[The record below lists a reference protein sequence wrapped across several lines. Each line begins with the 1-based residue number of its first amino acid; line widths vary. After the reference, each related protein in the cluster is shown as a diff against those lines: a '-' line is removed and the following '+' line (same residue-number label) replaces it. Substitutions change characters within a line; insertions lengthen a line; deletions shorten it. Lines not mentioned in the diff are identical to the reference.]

1 MCVCMYVAFPGGKE
15 STCQCRRHGFDPWVG
30 KILWGRK
37 WQPTPVFLPGK
48 FHGQRSLL
56 GYSPWGGRESDMT
69 EQLSTHHAYSLSVV
83 LKAELFTAQDAML
96 INS

>member
-1 MCVCMYVAFPGGKE
+1 MVKISPANAGDASEAGLLPGSGRSPGG
-15 STCQCRRHGFDPWVG
+15 GDG
-30 KILWGRK
+30 N
-37 WQPTPVFLPGK
+37 PTPAFLPGQ